1 MYVVFILYNS
11 LLHLNVN
18 IDNGLD
24 KKTIMYI
31 ENNGDII
38 TQLIKSTCCSPK
50 LFRKTLFTATH
61 TRA

>member
-1 MYVVFILYNS
+1 MDWI
-11 LLHLNVN
+11 
-18 IDNGLD
+18 